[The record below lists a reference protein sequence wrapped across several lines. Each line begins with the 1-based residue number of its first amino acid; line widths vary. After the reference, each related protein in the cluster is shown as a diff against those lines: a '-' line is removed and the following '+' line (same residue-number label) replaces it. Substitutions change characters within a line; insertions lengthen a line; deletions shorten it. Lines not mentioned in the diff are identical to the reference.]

1 METKPSSYQLT
12 KESDKVPQFGKKSER
27 NFFAVHFLSLSLL
40 FLKKI
45 PEIIVKCKLSKM
57 ELKAFR
63 SA

>member
-1 METKPSSYQLT
+1 M
-12 KESDKVPQFGKKSER
+12 PQFGKKSER

-57 ELKAFR
+57 ELKAF
-63 SA
+63 